1 MNQLAAKTAIVT
13 GGAVGIGHACAIHMA
28 KKGDKVSIFNVPF
41 AMGKALA
48 ARIVSNGTCR
58 AR

>member
-1 MNQLAAKTAIVT
+1 
-13 GGAVGIGHACAIHMA
+13 MA